1 MTIKELARLGHETRI
16 VGPDERKSLTFAMP
30 FYPEIKLE
38 FLAHRRLWRVL
49 REFQPDFIHIAT
61 EGPLGWAAR
70 RVCLRRNLSFST
82 AYHTRFPEYLAA
94 RTPSALAGIVRAAV
108 YAVLRHFHASANVV
122 MVATESIEQEL
133 KTRKFRRLVR
143 WSRGVDTNVF
153 RPYSKD
159 LSDFST
165 FPRPILLY
173 VGRVAV
179 EKNLREFLDIDT
191 LGSQIVVGDGP
202 GLASLK
208 REYPDVHFLGALSG
222 EKLARHYA
230 AADLF
235 VFPSIA
241 DTFGLVLLEACA
253 AGLRV
258 AAKPAPGP
266 SDIFADDTAKDF
278 TAMDWDLGRA
288 VETALQLRDNSDA
301 PRAFAHRFH
310 MAGMYTGFLCSFAG
324 AGSKAVPRLGALAQA
339 GCKSNPLGDGRW
351 KVEQSGRPSNAPDMT
366 KRGKHGPDI
375 ETHPGRLRGRE
386 LVRRRPADQPN
397 AQLSKKEKSAARIID
412 Q

>member
-1 MTIKELARLGHETRI
+1 VKILIISDAWHPQINGVVRTLEMTVKELARLGHETRV
-16 VGPDERKSLTFAMP
+16 VGPEEGKSFTFAMP

-49 REFQPDFIHIAT
+49 HEFQPDFIHITT

-70 RVCLRRNLSFST
+70 RVCLHRNLPFST

-94 RTPSALAGIVRAAV
+94 RTPRVLASIVRAVV
-108 YAVLRHFHASANVV
+108 YAVLRHFHASASVV

-143 WSRGVDTNVF
+143 WSRGVDTNLF
-153 RPYSKD
+153 RPYGKD

-165 FPRPILLY
+165 FPRPLLLY

-191 LGSQIVVGDGP
+191 VGSQIVVGDGP
-202 GLASLK
+202 DLASLEW
-208 REYPDVHFLGALSG
+208 EYPDAHFLGALSG

-258 AAKPAPGP
+258 AAKPVPGP
-266 SDIFADDTAKDF
+266 SDIFADDTAKVF
-278 TAMDWDLGRA
+278 AAMDWDLGRA
-288 VETALQLRDNSDA
+288 VETALQLRDNSEA
-301 PRAFAHRFH
+301 PRAFARRFTWQACTQEFYAH
-310 MAGMYTGFLCSFAG
+310 LQVPTPMAVRSSA
-324 AGSKAVPRLGALAQA
+324 
-339 GCKSNPLGDGRW
+339 RW
-351 KVEQSGRPSNAPDMT
+351 R
-366 KRGKHGPDI
+366 KRI
-375 ETHPGRLRGRE
+375 
-386 LVRRRPADQPN
+386 ADQI
-397 AQLSKKEKSAARIID
+397 SSAVARAKQNKAEGTPTRLI
-412 Q
+412 

>member
-1 MTIKELARLGHETRI
+1 VKILIISDAWHPQINGVVRTLEMTVKELARLGHETRV
-16 VGPDERKSLTFAMP
+16 VGPEEGKSFTFAMP

-49 REFQPDFIHIAT
+49 REFQPDFIHITT

-70 RVCLRRNLSFST
+70 RVCLHRNLSFSA

-94 RTPSALAGIVRAAV
+94 RTPRVLASIVRAVAYV
-108 YAVLRHFHASANVV
+108 VLRRFHAPASVI

-133 KTRKFRRLVR
+133 KTRKFRRLGR
-143 WSRGVDTNVF
+143 WSRGVDTNLF
-153 RPYSKD
+153 RPYGKD

-165 FPRPILLY
+165 LPRPILLY

-191 LGSQIVVGDGP
+191 PGSQVVVGDGP
-202 GLASLK
+202 DLASLK
-208 REYPDVHFLGALSG
+208 REYPDVHFLGGLSG

-253 AGLRV
+253 AGLRI
-258 AAKPAPGP
+258 AAKPVPGP

-278 TAMDWDLGRA
+278 AALDWDLGRA

-301 PRAFAHRFH
+301 PRAFAHRFTWQACTQDFYAH
-310 MAGMYTGFLCSFAG
+310 LQAPAP
-324 AGSKAVPRLGALAQA
+324 KALRSLA
-339 GCKSNPLGDGRW
+339 RW
-351 KVEQSGRPSNAPDMT
+351 R
-366 KRGKHGPDI
+366 KRI
-375 ETHPGRLRGRE
+375 
-386 LVRRRPADQPN
+386 ADQIRTAVAHAN
-397 AQLSKKEKSAARIID
+397 QNKAQGSPTRLI
-412 Q
+412 

>member
-1 MTIKELARLGHETRI
+1 MAQFEAETSRHLGDVDSFVSKYPFVKILIISDAWHPQINGVVRTLEMTVKELARLGHETRI
-16 VGPDERKSLTFAMP
+16 VGPEERRSFTFAMP

-38 FLAHRRLWRVL
+38 LLAHRRLWRVL
-49 REFQPDFIHIAT
+49 REFQPDFIHITT

-70 RVCLRRNLSFST
+70 RVCLHRNLSFST

-94 RTPSALAGIVRAAV
+94 RSPRVLAGIVRAAV
-108 YAVLRHFHASANVV
+108 YMVLRRFHASASVV

-133 KTRKFRRLVR
+133 KARKFRRLVR
-143 WSRGVDTNVF
+143 WSRGVDTNLF
-153 RPYSKD
+153 RPYGKD

-191 LGSQIVVGDGP
+191 LGSKIVVGDGP
-202 GLASLK
+202 DLASLK

-222 EKLARHYA
+222 EKLACHYA

-258 AAKPAPGP
+258 AAMPVPGP

-278 TAMDWDLGRA
+278 AAMDWDLGRA

-301 PRAFAHRFH
+301 PHAFARRFTWRESTQEFYAH
-310 MAGMYTGFLCSFAG
+310 LQVPGG
-324 AGSKAVPRLGALAQA
+324 AGS
-339 GCKSNPLGDGRW
+339 GD
-351 KVEQSGRPSNAPDMT
+351 E
-366 KRGKHGPDI
+366 
-375 ETHPGRLRGRE
+375 
-386 LVRRRPADQPN
+386 RRRSEVTEFTE
-397 AQLSKKEKSAARIID
+397 L
-412 Q
+412 

>member
-1 MTIKELARLGHETRI
+1 MKILIISDAWHPQINGVVRTLEMTVKELARLGHETRI
-16 VGPDERKSLTFAMP
+16 VGPEEGKSFTFAMP

-49 REFQPDFIHIAT
+49 REFQPDFIHITT

-70 RVCLRRNLSFST
+70 RVCLHRNLSFST

-94 RTPSALAGIVRAAV
+94 RTPRVLASIVRAAV
-108 YAVLRHFHASANVV
+108 YVVLRRFHAPASVV
-122 MVATESIEQEL
+122 MVATEFIEQEL

-143 WSRGVDTNVF
+143 WSRGVDTNLF
-153 RPYSKD
+153 RPYGKD

-191 LGSQIVVGDGP
+191 VGSQIVVGDGP
-202 GLASLK
+202 DLASLK

-258 AAKPAPGP
+258 AAKPVPGP

-278 TAMDWDLGRA
+278 AAMDWDLGRA

-301 PRAFAHRFH
+301 PRAFAHRFTWQACTQEFYAH
-310 MAGMYTGFLCSFAG
+310 LQVPAP
-324 AGSKAVPRLGALAQA
+324 KALRSLA
-339 GCKSNPLGDGRW
+339 RW
-351 KVEQSGRPSNAPDMT
+351 R
-366 KRGKHGPDI
+366 KRI
-375 ETHPGRLRGRE
+375 
-386 LVRRRPADQPN
+386 ADQIR
-397 AQLSKKEKSAARIID
+397 SAVAHAKQNKAEGTPTRLI
-412 Q
+412 

>member
-1 MTIKELARLGHETRI
+1 VKILIISDAWHPQINGVVRTLEMTVKELARLGHETRI
-16 VGPDERKSLTFAMP
+16 VGPEGRKSFTFATP

-38 FLAHRRLWRVL
+38 FFAHRRLWRVL
-49 REFQPDFIHIAT
+49 REFQPDFIHITT

-70 RVCLRRNLSFST
+70 RVCLHRNLSFST

-94 RTPSALAGIVRAAV
+94 RTPRVLAGIVRAAV
-108 YAVLRHFHASANVV
+108 YVVLRRFHASASVV

-143 WSRGVDTNVF
+143 WSRGVDTNLF
-153 RPYSKD
+153 RPYGKD

-202 GLASLK
+202 DLASLK

-222 EKLARHYA
+222 EKLTCHYSCGRSFR
-230 AADLF
+230 L
-235 VFPSIA
+235 SLSMA

-258 AAKPAPGP
+258 AAIPVPGP

-278 TAMDWDLGRA
+278 AAMDWDLGRA
-288 VETALQLRDNSDA
+288 VETALQLRDNPDA
-301 PRAFAHRFH
+301 PRAFAHRFTWQESTQEFYAH
-310 MAGMYTGFLCSFAG
+310 LQVPAP
-324 AGSKAVPRLGALAQA
+324 KALRSLALGASELQI
-339 GCKSNPLGDGRW
+339 KS
-351 KVEQSGRPSNAPDMT
+351 A
-366 KRGKHGPDI
+366 
-375 ETHPGRLRGRE
+375 
-386 LVRRRPADQPN
+386 RRRPVQSRTKP
-397 AQLSKKEKSAARIID
+397 
-412 Q
+412 

>member
-1 MTIKELARLGHETRI
+1 MTVKELARLGHETRI
-16 VGPDERKSLTFAMP
+16 VGPEEGKSFTFAMP

-49 REFQPDFIHIAT
+49 REFQPDFIHITT

-70 RVCLRRNLSFST
+70 RVCLHRNLSFST

-94 RTPSALAGIVRAAV
+94 RTPRVLASIVRAVV
-108 YAVLRHFHASANVV
+108 YVVLRRFHAPASVV

-143 WSRGVDTNVF
+143 WSRGVDTNLF
-153 RPYSKD
+153 RPYGKD

-191 LGSQIVVGDGP
+191 VGSQIVVGDGP
-202 GLASLK
+202 DLASLE

-222 EKLARHYA
+222 EKLACHYA

-258 AAKPAPGP
+258 AAMPAPGP
-266 SDIFADDTAKDF
+266 SDIFADDAAKDF
-278 TAMDWDLGRA
+278 VAMDWDLGRA
-288 VETALQLRDNSDA
+288 IGTALQLRDNSEA
-301 PRAFAHRFH
+301 PRAYAHRFTWQACTQEFYAH
-310 MAGMYTGFLCSFAG
+310 LQAPAPEAGRRFA
-324 AGSKAVPRLGALAQA
+324 
-339 GCKSNPLGDGRW
+339 RW
-351 KVEQSGRPSNAPDMT
+351 R
-366 KRGKHGPDI
+366 KRF
-375 ETHPGRLRGRE
+375 
-386 LVRRRPADQPN
+386 ADQIRTAVAHAKQNKAGGSPTR
-397 AQLSKKEKSAARIID
+397 LI
-412 Q
+412 

>member
-1 MTIKELARLGHETRI
+1 MTRTTS
-16 VGPDERKSLTFAMP
+16 P
-30 FYPEIKLE
+30 
-38 FLAHRRLWRVL
+38 RRLL
-49 REFQPDFIHIAT
+49 S
-61 EGPLGWAAR
+61 LGS
-70 RVCLRRNLSFST
+70 C
-82 AYHTRFPEYLAA
+82 
-94 RTPSALAGIVRAAV
+94 IRAAV
-108 YAVLRHFHASANVV
+108 TVLSSRTILPGSSLSSRALASTVRLGRSRVWSGMSLRPGHEPSCAAPRPQPNLPADTASASVV

-143 WSRGVDTNVF
+143 WSRGVDTNLF
-153 RPYSKD
+153 RPYGKD

-191 LGSQIVVGDGP
+191 VGSQIVVGDGP
-202 GLASLK
+202 DLASLK

-222 EKLARHYA
+222 EKLACHYA

-258 AAKPAPGP
+258 AAMPVPGP

-278 TAMDWDLGRA
+278 AAMDWDLGRA

-301 PRAFAHRFH
+301 PRAFAHRFTWQACTQEFYAH
-310 MAGMYTGFLCSFAG
+310 LQAPAP
-324 AGSKAVPRLGALAQA
+324 KAAPKLSALAQA
-339 GCKSNPLGDGRW
+339 DCRSNPLGGGPC
-351 KVEQSGRPSNAPDMT
+351 KAEQSRRPSNAPDMT
-366 KRGKHGPDI
+366 KRGRHGPGI
-375 ETHPGRLRGRE
+375 ETHPGRLRPPGG
-386 LVRRRPADQPN
+386 P
-397 AQLSKKEKSAARIID
+397 
-412 Q
+412 

>member
-1 MTIKELARLGHETRI
+1 M
-16 VGPDERKSLTFAMP
+16 
-30 FYPEIKLE
+30 
-38 FLAHRRLWRVL
+38 
-49 REFQPDFIHIAT
+49 
-61 EGPLGWAAR
+61 
-70 RVCLRRNLSFST
+70 
-82 AYHTRFPEYLAA
+82 
-94 RTPSALAGIVRAAV
+94 
-108 YAVLRHFHASANVV
+108 
-122 MVATESIEQEL
+122 
-133 KTRKFRRLVR
+133 
-143 WSRGVDTNVF
+143 F
-153 RPYSKD
+153 RPYGKD

-191 LGSQIVVGDGP
+191 PGSQVVVGDGP
-202 GLASLK
+202 DLASLK

-241 DTFGLVLLEACA
+241 DTFGLVVLEACA

-258 AAKPAPGP
+258 AAMPVPGP

-301 PRAFAHRFH
+301 PRAFAHRFY
-310 MAGMYTGFLCSFAG
+310 MAGMYTRFLRSFAG
-324 AGSKAVPRLGALAQA
+324 AGSKGAPKLSALAQA
-339 GCKSNPLGDGRW
+339 DCRSNPHGGGPCKS
-351 KVEQSGRPSNAPDMT
+351 EQSPRLSNAPDMT
-366 KRGKHGPDI
+366 KRGGLGPASEPTPVDC
-375 ETHPGRLRGRE
+375 EVVSLCACRREHLRDRGWPAICAAALGGGIVE
-386 LVRRRPADQPN
+386 ARRSRG
-397 AQLSKKEKSAARIID
+397 SAMSRRWPTCSLAASARSAS
-412 Q
+412 

>member
-1 MTIKELARLGHETRI
+1 MTVKELARLGHETRI
-16 VGPDERKSLTFAMP
+16 VGPEEGKSFTFAMP

-49 REFQPDFIHIAT
+49 GEFQPDFIHITT

-70 RVCLRRNLSFST
+70 RVCLHRNLSFST
-82 AYHTRFPEYLAA
+82 AYYTRFPKYLAA
-94 RTPSALAGIVRAAV
+94 RTPRVLASIVRAVAYV
-108 YAVLRHFHASANVV
+108 VLRRFHAPASVI

-143 WSRGVDTNVF
+143 WSRGVDTNLF
-153 RPYSKD
+153 RPYGKD

-191 LGSQIVVGDGP
+191 PGSQVVVGGGP
-202 GLASLK
+202 DLASLK

-241 DTFGLVLLEACA
+241 DTFGLVVLEACA

-258 AAKPAPGP
+258 AAMPVPGP

-301 PRAFAHRFH
+301 PRAFAHRFTWQACTQDFYAH
-310 MAGMYTGFLCSFAG
+310 LQVPAP
-324 AGSKAVPRLGALAQA
+324 KALRSLA
-339 GCKSNPLGDGRW
+339 RW
-351 KVEQSGRPSNAPDMT
+351 R
-366 KRGKHGPDI
+366 KRI
-375 ETHPGRLRGRE
+375 
-386 LVRRRPADQPN
+386 ADQIRTAVAHANQNKAHGSPTR
-397 AQLSKKEKSAARIID
+397 LI
-412 Q
+412 

>member
-1 MTIKELARLGHETRI
+1 MKILIISDAWHPQINGVVRTLEMTVKELARLGHETRI
-16 VGPDERKSLTFAMP
+16 VGPDERKSFTFAMP

-38 FLAHRRLWRVL
+38 FLAHRRLGRVL
-49 REFQPDFIHIAT
+49 REFQPDFIHITT

-70 RVCLRRNLSFST
+70 RVCLHRNLSFST

-94 RTPSALAGIVRAAV
+94 RTPRVLASIVRVAV
-108 YAVLRHFHASANVV
+108 YAVLRRFHASASVV

-143 WSRGVDTNVF
+143 WSRGVDTNLF
-153 RPYSKD
+153 RPYGKD

-191 LGSQIVVGDGP
+191 VGSQIVVGDGP
-202 GLASLK
+202 DLASLK

-222 EKLARHYA
+222 EKLAEYYA

-258 AAKPAPGP
+258 AAMPVPGP

-278 TAMDWDLGRA
+278 AAMDWDLGRA
-288 VETALQLRDNSDA
+288 VETALQLRDNSDS
-301 PRAFAHRFH
+301 PRAFAHRFTWQACTQEFYAH
-310 MAGMYTGFLCSFAG
+310 LQAPAP
-324 AGSKAVPRLGALAQA
+324 KALRSLA
-339 GCKSNPLGDGRW
+339 RW
-351 KVEQSGRPSNAPDMT
+351 R
-366 KRGKHGPDI
+366 KRI
-375 ETHPGRLRGRE
+375 
-386 LVRRRPADQPN
+386 ADQIR
-397 AQLSKKEKSAARIID
+397 SAAARAKQNKAEGPPTRLI
-412 Q
+412 